1 MQKLTEELVQAGW
14 AGRVLSQTQMARLLD
29 GTPQRRYNLVNRALR
44 HGELLRLRRGL
55 YLLAPAREGKTP
67 HPFVLA
73 QALQPGSYISFET
86 ALSFHG
92 WIPESA
98 PVTLSVVP
106 GRRRLELGPAGLG
119 LFRFVPLALRRGY
132 FMEAVD
138 SVGFGG
144 QTALVAQPL
153 RALTDIICLR
163 RLEAGNVASLIHSMR
178 IDGERLM
185 RTRLAAWRA
194 LERVYAHRRVAGAI
208 HELKETVA

>member
-1 MQKLTEELVQAGW
+1 MQRLTEELIQAGW
-14 AGRVLSQTQMARLLD
+14 AKRVLSHTQLARLLE

-55 YLLAPAREGKTP
+55 YLLAPARGGRTP

-98 PVTLSVVP
+98 PVTVSVVP
-106 GRRRLELGPAGLG
+106 GRRRLELDPAGLG
-119 LFRFVPLALRRGY
+119 LFRFIPLALRRGY
-132 FMEAVD
+132 FLEAVD
-138 SVGFGG
+138 RVPFAG

-153 RALTDIICLR
+153 RALADIICLR
-163 RLEAGNVASLIHSMR
+163 KLDAVSVASLTRSMR
-178 IDGERLM
+178 IEAERLA
-185 RTRLAAWRA
+185 RIGPGAWRGM
-194 LERVYAHRRVAGAI
+194 ERVYAHKRMLIAI
-208 HELKETVA
+208 RGLKETVA

>member
-1 MQKLTEELVQAGW
+1 MQRLTEELIQAGW
-14 AGRVLSQTQMARLLD
+14 AGRVLVQTQLARLLD

-55 YLLAPAREGKTP
+55 YLLAPGREGRTP

-73 QALQPGSYISFET
+73 QALQPGSYVSFET

-106 GRRRLELGPAGLG
+106 GRRRLELDPAGLG
-119 LFRFVPLALRRGY
+119 LFRFVPLALRKGH
-132 FMEAVD
+132 FLEAVD
-138 SVGFGG
+138 RVGFAG

-153 RALTDIICLR
+153 RALADLICLR
-163 RLEAGNVASLIHSMR
+163 KPEAGSVAPLIGSMR
-178 IDGERLM
+178 IDAERLM
-185 RTRLAAWRA
+185 RTRPAAWRA
-194 LERVYAHRRVAGAI
+194 LECIYAHKRTVIAI
-208 HELKETVA
+208 RELKERVA